1 MKLDEYGGVLNNKS
15 RLVAKENGSLSDGCE
30 DGVSERDL
38 KEEVYVSQP
47 ERFVNQEN
55 PNHVFRLKKALYGLK
70 QAPRAWYD
78 LLSKFLLRQKF
89 VKGVVDLTLF
99 IRKERNDHILI
110 PSVPPQTVAE
120 LVLFVICMYAR
131 YQAKPTEKHLTMMLT
146 KQILWMRLVNDSRF
160 DFNKIPL
167 YSESKSAIA
176 LSCNTIQHS
185 RTKHIVVRY
194 YFIKEQDEN
203 EVVELYFVN
212 TDYQLANIFIKA
224 LARERFEFLIKRLGM
239 QIITPEKLKRLTESD
254 EE

>member
-1 MKLDEYGGVLNNKS
+1 MEDSCWIEAMQEKINEFERLEVIIRKRGSTLKNYLHQSLALKLLEYSYLMMHTRNMV
-15 RLVAKENGSLSDGCE
+15 VLSDGCE

-47 ERFVNQEN
+47 ER
-55 PNHVFRLKKALYGLK
+55 
-70 QAPRAWYD
+70 
-78 LLSKFLLRQKF
+78 LLGFKEKDIGNCTISL
-89 VKGVVDLTLF
+89 GATL
-99 IRKERNDHILI
+99 
-110 PSVPPQTVAE
+110 
-120 LVLFVICMYAR
+120 
-131 YQAKPTEKHLTMMLT
+131 
-146 KQILWMRLVNDSRF
+146 ILWMRLVNDSRF

-185 RTKHIVVRY
+185 RTKHIAARY

-212 TDYQLANIFIKA
+212 TDYQLANIFTKA

-239 QIITPEKLKRLTESD
+239 QIITPEELKRLTESD